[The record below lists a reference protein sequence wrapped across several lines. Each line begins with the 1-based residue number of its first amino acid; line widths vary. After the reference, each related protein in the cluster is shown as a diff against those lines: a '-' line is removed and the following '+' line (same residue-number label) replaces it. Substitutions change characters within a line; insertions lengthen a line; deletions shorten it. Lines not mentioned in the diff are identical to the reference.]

1 MNIDPHDWSTLQPVF
16 DELINE
22 PLTLQNVRGWLT
34 RWSDVEKLLQEATGR
49 AYRAKMEDTTNE
61 KAEAAFINLLENVIP
76 KARVAENALHKKLV
90 GLAGFDD
97 AEHNE
102 FVRRVK
108 AQLELF
114 REENIPLF
122 VEIEK
127 LGVEYDKLIGGLVID
142 LDGKELTMYEALAKL
157 IEPNR
162 DLRERAYMGLLT
174 AWRGVRSEL
183 ENVFMQM
190 LALRRQI
197 AKNAGFANYREYIW
211 KEKSRFDY
219 SPEDCLTFHQ
229 SILDHIVPITT
240 QVFEQRRQQMGLS
253 SLTAWDTEVDPRGL
267 EPLRPYNTIPELEAQ
282 LENVFKH
289 LSIAFGQMFGTLRHG
304 DLDLGSRKGKGPG
317 GYCDF
322 FPASN
327 QAYIFMNAVGVHDD
341 VQVLLHEGG
350 HAFHAIESAQA
361 QPFVWNLHGP
371 MEFCE
376 VASMGME
383 MLAQPYLDAAKGGF
397 YSPTDAAR
405 ARAEHLFD
413 AVLVFLPYMACVD
426 AFQHWIYVDAP
437 EDVTMDAINAKWQEL
452 HAKFK
457 PHVDYSGLPESS
469 VSRWQRQGHI
479 FTAPF
484 YYIEYGIAQLGA
496 VQVWDN
502 ALKDETLAVQQ
513 YRAALRAGYTKGL
526 KDLFETA
533 GLKLAF
539 DGAHVAHL
547 AKLVSSAI
555 EA

>member
-1 MNIDPHDWSTLQPVF
+1 MTLNPHDWGTLEPVF
-16 DELINE
+16 DELINQ
-22 PLTLQNVRGWLT
+22 PLTLENARTWLT
-34 RWSDVEKLLQEATGR
+34 RWSDLEKLLQETVSR
-49 AYRAKMEDTTNE
+49 SHRAKMEDTTSQ
-61 KAEAAFINLLENVIP
+61 KAEAAFINLLENVVP
-76 KARVAENALHKKLV
+76 KARVAENALQKKLV
-90 GLAGFDD
+90 ALEGFDD
-97 AEHNE
+97 PEHNE

-114 REENIPLF
+114 REDNIPLLT
-122 VEIEK
+122 EIEK
-127 LGVEYDKLIGGLVID
+127 LGVEYDKVIGGLVIN
-142 LDGKELTMYEALAKL
+142 LDGEELTMYEGLAKL

-162 DLRERAYMGLLT
+162 DLRQRAYLGLLQ
-174 AWRGVRSEL
+174 AWRGVRDQL
-183 ENVFMQM
+183 ETLFMQM
-190 LALRRQI
+190 LVLRRRI
-197 AKNAGFANYREYIW
+197 ARNAGFANYREYIW

-219 SPEDCLTFHQ
+219 TPEDCLTFHQ
-229 SILDHIVPITT
+229 SILDHIVPLTT
-240 QVFEQRRQQMGLS
+240 QVFEKRRELMKLD
-253 SLTAWDTEVDPRGL
+253 SLAPWDTEVDPRGL
-267 EPLRPYNTIPELEAQ
+267 EPLRPYKTIPELESQ

-289 LSIAFGQMFGTLRHG
+289 LEPTFGQMFNTLRHG

-341 VQVLLHEGG
+341 VQTLLHEGG

-383 MLAQPYLDAAKGGF
+383 MLTQPYLEVSKGGF
-397 YSPTDAAR
+397 YSPSDAAR
-405 ARAEHLFD
+405 ARADYLFD

-426 AFQHWIYVDAP
+426 AFQQWIYVDAP
-437 EDVTMDAINAKWQEL
+437 EDVTIEAINTKWEEL
-452 HAKFK
+452 YAKFK
-457 PHVDYSGLPESS
+457 PHEDFSAVPDGAMM
-469 VSRWQRQGHI
+469 RWQRQGHL

-502 ALKDETLAVQQ
+502 ALKDEPRAVQQ

-539 DGAHVAHL
+539 DGAHVARL